1 MEFISDHALDRI
13 GFGNCCFVR
22 LDVQAEEC
30 ECEQRFVDTADHDAR
45 IFLPVLD
52 VAVILQSRAHIPCE
66 QAPAHGP
73 DESEETVDREVEIRS
88 ETYAAV
94 QDYSHS

>member
-1 MEFISDHALDRI
+1 
-13 GFGNCCFVR
+13 VR

-30 ECEQRFVDTADHDAR
+30 ECEQRFIDPADHDAR

-52 VAVILQSRAHIPCE
+52 VAVILQSRAHVPRE

-73 DESEETVDREVEIRS
+73 DESEETVDREIEVGS
-88 ETYAAV
+88 EANAAV
-94 QDYSHS
+94 QYYSHG